1 MSTWHA
7 IGTFNILNQE
17 NRRVAAILFPATPPE
32 DRILPV
38 VPKYEFLGEGKVEV
52 IGGEGEREGE
62 REGLPGGE
70 K

>member
-17 NRRVAAILFPATPPE
+17 NRRVAAILFPADPPK

-38 VPKYEFLGEGKVEV
+38 IPKYEFLGEGEEGEEGEEVGRVE
-52 IGGEGEREGE
+52 GGEQES
-62 REGLPGGE
+62 LP
-70 K
+70 